1 MCSLSVVL
9 ASGPLVTPPIAPS
22 VPLERTVS
30 DAQSSVLLRFLLRMG
45 CSLTAPLCLA
55 PHSPRSNSCITTHM
69 VKVGERSISDSAA
82 EHRTMRAT
90 RACLMFAR
98 RPIAPSVLTSLLT
111 RRLVTSPPS
120 LPCGIFSVPP
130 LYPSIFPFHV
140 VGMKQLPRTPIAALV
155 NHLRW

>member
-1 MCSLSVVL
+1 ML

-22 VPLERTVS
+22 VPRERTVS
-30 DAQSSVLLRFLLRMG
+30 DAQLFVLLRFLLRMG
-45 CSLTAPLCLA
+45 CSLTALRLA

-82 EHRTMRAT
+82 EHRTMRT
-90 RACLMFAR
+90 IRACLMFAR

-140 VGMKQLPRTPIAALV
+140 VGMKQLPRTPIAALI

>member
-1 MCSLSVVL
+1 ML

-22 VPLERTVS
+22 VPRERTVS
-30 DAQSSVLLRFLLRMG
+30 NSQFFAPLWMLPRLG
-45 CSLTAPLCLA
+45 CSLTALLRLA

-69 VKVGERSISDSAA
+69 VKVGERSIPDSAA
-82 EHRTMRAT
+82 EHRTMRTT